1 MTLKQIQ
8 AQIYGGEKCWSSI
21 VKLAPCEAAC
31 PLNMRVSDYAS
42 AIGRERFSEAY
53 AVMREATP
61 LVAVCG
67 YVCHHPCEASCI
79 RGQVDEPIA
88 IRALKRFVADQVLS
102 GGLGKPAPTES
113 YRSEKVAIIGSGP
126 AGLAAAESLTR
137 RGFGVTIFEAMP
149 VAGGMLAAGI
159 AEFVL
164 PRKVLEAEIGLIQGL
179 GVEIRTGTTIASVE
193 DLLGQGYA
201 AVFLAVGAHRSVKL
215 DLPGFDMEG
224 VISALPLLQEANLG
238 KGTKLQGRVL
248 VIGGGNVGVSA
259 ARVAARLGATEVS
272 IVYRR
277 TRAEMPAFAWE
288 VQEAEEEGVKIHC
301 SLAPQRVI
309 ARDGRA
315 GGVTLAPV
323 KSMGVD
329 KEGGATPQLAE
340 GPEQTMDA
348 DTVIVAIGQAPALP
362 SLPGMDIAPN
372 GVVVVDPYSLATS
385 VPGVF
390 AGGDV
395 VVGAGAGTVV
405 EAIAA
410 GKRAASSI
418 DSYLR
423 GLEPDESP
431 QAAAWEVA
439 EDMVPRFVEKRS
451 RRPEPLLPRAER
463 TRSSQVVEMAYSR
476 KDAVEEA
483 RRCLNCS
490 MCGNCMF
497 DHIQMCHE
505 TGTRLL

>member
-1 MTLKQIQ
+1 MTLKQTQ
-8 AQIYGGEKCWSSI
+8 AQIYSGEKCWSSI

-42 AIGRERFSEAY
+42 AIGREKFSEAY
-53 AVMREATP
+53 AVMRDATP
-61 LVAVCG
+61 LVSVCG
-67 YVCHHPCEASCI
+67 YVCHHPCEGSCI

-88 IRALKRFVADQVLS
+88 IKALKRFVADQVLS
-102 GGLGKPAPTES
+102 GGLEKTAPTES
-113 YRSEKVAIIGSGP
+113 YRSEKLAIIGSGP
-126 AGLAAAESLTR
+126 AGLAAAESLAR

-149 VAGGMLAAGI
+149 VAGGMLAAGVS
-159 AEFVL
+159 EFVL
-164 PRKVLEAEIGLIQGL
+164 PRKVLEAEIDLILGL
-179 GVEIRTGTTIASVE
+179 GVEIRTGTTIANVE
-193 DLLGQGYA
+193 DLLGHGYA
-201 AVFLAVGAHRSVKL
+201 AVFMAVGAHRSVKL
-215 DLPGFDMEG
+215 DLPGFNMEG
-224 VISALPLLQEANLG
+224 VISALPLLQDINMG

-288 VQEAEEEGVKIHC
+288 VQKAEEEGVKVHC
-301 SLAPQRVI
+301 SLAPQRVV

-315 GGVTLAPV
+315 GGVSLAPV
-323 KSMGVD
+323 KSTGGD
-329 KEGGATPQLAE
+329 KGGGAAPQLA
-340 GPEQTMDA
+340 GGTEQTMDA
-348 DTVIVAIGQAPALP
+348 DTVIVAIGQSPDLP
-362 SLPGMDIAPN
+362 SLSGMDIAPN
-372 GVVVVDPYSLATS
+372 GVVVVDPDSLATS

-390 AGGDV
+390 AGGDA
-395 VVGAGAGTVV
+395 VVGAEAGTVV

-410 GKRAASSI
+410 GKRAARSI

-423 GLEPDESP
+423 GQELGKSP
-431 QAAAWEVA
+431 RAAWEVA

-463 TRSSQVVEMAYSR
+463 TRSSQVVELAYSR

-505 TGTRLL
+505 TGSRLL